1 MKILVTGGAGF
12 IGSNLVDSLV
22 EKGNEVY
29 IVDDLSSGDER
40 NINTEAKFF
49 KCDIS
54 CKDDLKKIFRET
66 EPEIVFH
73 LAAQIDVRIS
83 TEEPERDAKINI
95 IGTINIL
102 DLMKDFNTRKI
113 IFSSSGGA
121 IYGEVDKPAN
131 EEYEKNPESCYGI
144 SKYAGEFYIK
154 FFSKN
159 YGFEYTILRYGNV
172 YGERQSVKGEAGVVA
187 IFINK
192 MLNDQEC
199 TLYGYG
205 KMFRDYVYVKD
216 VVKSNVISIEKGKNK
231 IYNVG
236 TGESKSVIDVFEAIK
251 KHFPDYK
258 LQPRFEDKRRGEI
271 VKSVLD
277 NSLIKKD
284 YCIDF
289 TDFDVGIKNTVKY
302 FKEITKNG

>member
-1 MKILVTGGAGF
+1 MRILVTGGAGF
-12 IGSNLVDSLV
+12 IGSNLVDRLV
-22 EKGNEVY
+22 EKKEEVF

-40 NINTEAKFF
+40 NINKNSKFF

-54 CKDDLKKIFRET
+54 DKESLKKVFKEVK
-66 EPEIVFH
+66 PEIIFH

-102 DLMKDFNTRKI
+102 DLMKEVNSKKI

-121 IYGEVDKPAN
+121 IYGEVDKPVGEN
-131 EEYEKNPESCYGI
+131 YEKNPESCYGI
-144 SKYAGEFYIK
+144 SKYAGEYYIK

-159 YGFEYTILRYGNV
+159 YGYDYTILRYGNV

-187 IFINK
+187 IFINRIIK
-192 MLNDQEC
+192 NLEC

-205 KMFRDYVYVKD
+205 KMYRDYVYVQD
-216 VVKSNVISIEKGKNK
+216 IVEANVLSLEKGKNK

-236 TGESKSVIDVFEAIK
+236 TGKSKSVLEVFESIR
-251 KHFPDYK
+251 KHFPSYSLEPK
-258 LQPRFEDKRRGEI
+258 FEDKRKGEI
-271 VKSVLD
+271 VKSLLD
-277 NSLIKKD
+277 SSLIRKD
-284 YCIDF
+284 YDLDF
-289 TDFDVGIKNTVKY
+289 TDFDEGIEKTVKY
-302 FKEITKNG
+302 FKENLNNG

>member
-22 EKGNEVY
+22 EKGEEVF
-29 IVDDLSSGDER
+29 IVDDLSSGEEI
-40 NINTEAKFF
+40 NINKEAKFF

-54 CKDDLKKIFRET
+54 NKDDLKKVFKET
-66 EPEIVFH
+66 RPEIVFH

-102 DLMKDFNTRKI
+102 DLMKNFNTRKI

-121 IYGEVDKPAN
+121 IYGEVDKPAT

-192 MLNDQEC
+192 MLNNQEC

-205 KMFRDYVYVKD
+205 KMYRDYVYVKD
-216 VVKSNVISIEKGKNK
+216 IVKSNVLSIENGKNK

-236 TGESKSVIDVFEAIK
+236 TGKSKSVLDVFESIK

-258 LQPRFEDKRRGEI
+258 FQPRFEEKRRGEI
-271 VKSVLD
+271 VKSILD

-284 YCIDF
+284 YGINF
-289 TDFDVGIKNTVKY
+289 TDFDVGIENTVKY
-302 FKEITKNG
+302 FKETLKNG

>member
-22 EKGNEVY
+22 EKGNEVF
-29 IVDDLSSGDER
+29 IVDDLSSGNEK
-40 NINTEAKFF
+40 NINKKAKFF
-49 KCDIS
+49 NCDIS
-54 CKDDLKKIFRET
+54 NKNELRKIFKET
-66 EPEIVFH
+66 KPEIVFH

-83 TEEPERDAKINI
+83 TEEPERDASVNI
-95 IGTINIL
+95 IGTINVL
-102 DLMKDFNTRKI
+102 DLMKEFKSKKI

-121 IYGEVDKPAN
+121 IYGEVEKPADEN
-131 EEYEKNPESCYGI
+131 FEKNPESCYGI

-159 YGFEYTILRYGNV
+159 YGFDYTILRYGNV

-192 MLNDQEC
+192 MLNNQEC

-216 VVKSNVISIEKGKNK
+216 IVESNVLSLEKGKNK

-236 TGESKSVIDVFEAIK
+236 TGENKSVLDVFETIK
-251 KHFPDYK
+251 KHFPDYD
-258 LQPRFEDKRRGEI
+258 LQPRFEEKRRGEI
-271 VKSVLD
+271 VKSILD

-284 YCIDF
+284 YGINF
-289 TDFDVGIKNTVKY
+289 TNFETGIENTVRY
-302 FKEITKNG
+302 FKEILKNG

>member
-22 EKGNEVY
+22 EKGEEVF
-29 IVDDLSSGDER
+29 IVDDLSSGDEK
-40 NINTEAKFF
+40 NINKKANFF

-54 CKDDLKKIFRET
+54 NKEELKKVFNDVR
-66 EPEIVFH
+66 PEIVFH

-102 DLMKDFNTRKI
+102 DLMKEFNTRKI

-121 IYGEVDKPAN
+121 IYGEVDDPAT
-131 EEYEKNPESCYGI
+131 EDYEKNPESCYGI

-159 YGFEYTILRYGNV
+159 YGLEYTILRYGNV

-187 IFINK
+187 IFINRIF
-192 MLNDQEC
+192 NNQEC

-216 VVKSNVISIEKGKNK
+216 IVKTNILSIEKGKNK

-236 TGESKSVIDVFEAIK
+236 TGKSKSVIDVFETIK
-251 KHFPDYK
+251 KHFPEYK
-258 LQPRFEDKRRGEI
+258 LEPRFEEKRRGEI
-271 VKSVLD
+271 VKSILD
-277 NSLIKKD
+277 SSLIKKD
-284 YCIDF
+284 YGMDF
-289 TDFDVGIKNTVKY
+289 TDFDVGIENTVKY
-302 FKEITKNG
+302 FKEILKNG

>member
-22 EKGNEVY
+22 EKGDEVF
-29 IVDDLSSGDER
+29 IVDDLSSGDEK
-40 NINTEAKFF
+40 NINKEAKFF
-49 KCDIS
+49 RCDIS
-54 CKDDLKKIFRET
+54 NKDDLKKVFKHT
-66 EPEIVFH
+66 MPEIIFH

-102 DLMKDFNTRKI
+102 DLMKEFNSQKI

-121 IYGEVDKPAN
+121 IYGEVDKPAT

-159 YGFEYTILRYGNV
+159 YGLEYTILRYGNV
-172 YGERQSVKGEAGVVA
+172 YGERQSIKGEAGVVA

-192 MLNDQEC
+192 MLNNQEC

-216 VVKSNVISIEKGKNK
+216 VVKTNILSIEKGKNK

-236 TGESKSVIDVFEAIK
+236 TGESKSVIDVFETIK
-251 KHFPDYK
+251 KYFPDYK

-284 YCIDF
+284 YGIKF
-289 TDFDVGIKNTVKY
+289 TDFEIGIKNTVQY
-302 FKEITKNG
+302 FKETLKNG